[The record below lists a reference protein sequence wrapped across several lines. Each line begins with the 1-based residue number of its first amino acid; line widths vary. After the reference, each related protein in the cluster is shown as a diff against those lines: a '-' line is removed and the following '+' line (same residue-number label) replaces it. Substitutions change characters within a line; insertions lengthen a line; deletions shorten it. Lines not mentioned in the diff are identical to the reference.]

1 MTRITTAVCT
11 VLSLLLCLFALQLR
25 AASFECDRAATVV
38 EQAVCDNFQLSVDDR
53 VMSFLYSQ
61 RLQAPTSSRQVAR
74 TPDGGSGLSSW
85 FAPVR
90 LDEEVLD
97 LIRQEQVDWL
107 QNERRSCGGDE
118 GCLQT
123 AYSKRID
130 QLLEVVRVE
139 VPSSASGNR
148 INFYEEGAEKE
159 ALRLWAS
166 IFENIERHNLF
177 PDFQSGEEYFARN
190 GTAQHSRSA
199 TQSPVFYENTDQAS
213 QGPLDWGVNIN
224 YDALTSCI
232 GSSGLSDIDWWGGPM
247 RLDTLAQLNDCL
259 EMYWVD
265 QNNFGSGGIVFP
277 RVHTA
282 FATEADHP
290 FRLAYGGLCEGFLE
304 TDFVCSD
311 PSRRILIETVET
323 MASWALSEGYIDEA
337 ILREL
342 LWPWKENHLF
352 NSFVDEPYQREAF
365 ERASLSIISDLSHM
379 GTFPSDLDY
388 GRCRFNSDDVMVC
401 PTLDVGARGTLRV
414 SGTTDI
420 CKIGDFEYQ
429 LERRDASYSLGIS
442 GPPFDYTLEYKM
454 NISGA
459 GTGPC
464 AYSYFASEG
473 GGQIS
478 IDFGAGCYEEGAE
491 LPKTMSVSI
500 KNYGDGPIPASV
512 LDHLAAGDCELQF
525 TGQFGGRL

>member
-1 MTRITTAVCT
+1 MTRITAAITT
-11 VLSLLLCLFALQLR
+11 VFSTLLCLLAPQLR
-25 AASFECDRAATVV
+25 AASFDCDRAGTVV
-38 EQAVCDNFQLSVDDR
+38 ERAICANFQLSVDDR

-90 LDEEVLD
+90 LDEEMLD
-97 LIRQEQVDWL
+97 VIRQQQVDWL
-107 QNERRSCGGDE
+107 QYERRSCGGDE
-118 GCLQT
+118 VCLET

-139 VPSSASGNR
+139 VPSSHAGNR

-177 PDFQSGEEYFARN
+177 PHFQSGEEYFARN
-190 GTAQHSRSA
+190 GTAQHLRSA

-213 QGPLDWGVNIN
+213 QGPLNWGVNFD

-232 GSSGLSDIDWWGGPM
+232 GSSGLSDIDWLGGPM
-247 RLDTLAQLNDCL
+247 RLDTRAQLNDCL
-259 EMYWVD
+259 EMSWVER
-265 QNNFGSGGIVFP
+265 NNFGSGEIVFP

-282 FATEADHP
+282 FATKADHP
-290 FRLAYGGLCEGFLE
+290 FRLAYGELCEGFRE
-304 TDFVCSD
+304 AGFVCSD
-311 PSRRILIETVET
+311 PSHRILIETVET
-323 MASWALSEGYIDEA
+323 MASWALSEGHIDKE

-342 LWPWKENHLF
+342 LWPWKENQFF
-352 NSFVDEPYQREAF
+352 NSFVDESYRREGF
-365 ERASLSIISDLSHM
+365 KQASLSILNTLSHM
-379 GTFPSDLDY
+379 RTFPNDLDY

-401 PTLDVGARGTLRV
+401 PTLDVGRRGTLRV

-473 GGQIS
+473 GEQIS
-478 IDFGAGCYEEGAE
+478 MDFGAACTEEGAE

-500 KNYGDGPIPASV
+500 NNYRDGPIPASV
-512 LDHLAAGDCELQF
+512 LDHLVAGDCELQF
-525 TGQFGGRL
+525 TGQFGGGF